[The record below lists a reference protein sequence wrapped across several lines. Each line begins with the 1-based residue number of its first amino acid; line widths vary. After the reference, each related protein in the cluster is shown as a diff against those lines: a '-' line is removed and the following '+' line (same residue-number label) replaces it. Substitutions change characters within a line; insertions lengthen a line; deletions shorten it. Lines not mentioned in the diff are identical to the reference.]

1 MGSKTRDR
9 AVPRGVGKEDLQKDG
24 GSLPSP
30 SSLHAQRGD
39 PRSTEVMVH
48 CSLKTTFSK
57 MVKSGCHQ
65 PLNPQTHVLSPQP
78 FILGRALIPEALHTL
93 LSVGQNLGIFFFTVR
108 ASWLWKTLTITGAQ
122 VACRFLW
129 TILYEQIQ

>member
-57 MVKSGCHQ
+57 MVKSGCYQ
-65 PLNPQTHVLSPQP
+65 PLSPQTHVLSPQP
-78 FILGRALIPEALHTL
+78 FVLGKTLIPEALHIL
-93 LSVGQNLGIFFFTVR
+93 LSVGQNLGIFFSQLEPVGFGR
-108 ASWLWKTLTITGAQ
+108 L
-122 VACRFLW
+122 
-129 TILYEQIQ
+129 